1 MLSSWKDAGEEAAT
15 PAEGFASSSFL
26 TTEAAEVV
34 EEEAPAPKRRGRPP
48 KNPPKAAA
56 ETSTDT
62 KQSYAQ
68 DEAWKR
74 KASVG
79 A

>member
-34 EEEAPAPKRRGRPP
+34 EETPPDTVWPPASMLLETVCRSCRSEKSKKLT
-48 KNPPKAAA
+48 KN
-56 ETSTDT
+56 
-62 KQSYAQ
+62 
-68 DEAWKR
+68 
-74 KASVG
+74 VL
-79 A
+79 